1 MFFSNLVVAII
12 QVFCI
17 SGVWS
22 ITWTASIGVDT
33 GHNKDENQKAKRTTF
48 AEMSYKR
55 YKTIVRKCNNGEYL
69 TLYTSRYA
77 KQISCL
83 AIQDYQK

>member
-12 QVFCI
+12 QVFCK

-33 GHNKDENQKAKRTTF
+33 GHNKDKNQKAKRTTS
-48 AEMSYKR
+48 ADMS
-55 YKTIVRKCNNGEYL
+55 YKTIVSKCNNGEYL
-69 TLYTSRYA
+69 TLYTLRYA